1 MKSRWV
7 LAWSLPLAWSAICLA
22 SPTTATSTLDRV
34 TARERSPSIAWPNVQ
49 RLSPRHGGHHDED
62 DSATDGESIG
72 MSEAMMSMSA
82 PRPESTTLQAAPNS
96 HGDSSDEQKQQQ
108 HGSHGHTGA
117 DKGAHEPPRSSG
129 HDHGHSHGPVLL
141 ELNETQIL
149 LTHSP
154 DPPSYW
160 DYDQSD
166 EGRPAVLYAHIALMT
181 LSFFGLL
188 PLGAFV
194 FAFLAFGFAKL
205 RRSHHVA
212 IFLKAGRSSLYI
224 IPQAAFLAVSF
235 LGLVCGQVSF
245 LPPLSAAIDVNA
257 TDTDILH
264 ADPFTPLAPPVP

>member
-1 MKSRWV
+1 M

-22 SPTTATSTLDRV
+22 SPTTATTSALDRV
-34 TARERSPSIAWPNVQ
+34 IAEKRTPSIAWPNVQ

-62 DSATDGESIG
+62 DSATDGESQ
-72 MSEAMMSMSA
+72 AMMSMSA
-82 PRPESTTLQAAPNS
+82 PRPESTTLAATANS
-96 HGDSSDEQKQQQ
+96 HGDSSDEEQQQQ
-108 HGSHGHTGA
+108 HGSPGHIGA
-117 DKGAHEPPRSSG
+117 DKDAHEPPRSSG
-129 HDHGHSHGPVLL
+129 HDHGHSHGPALL

-188 PLGAFV
+188 PLGPFV
-194 FAFLAFGFAKL
+194 FASSLSDSPKL
-205 RRSHHVA
+205 RRSRTA

-245 LPPLSAAIDVNA
+245 LPPLFRSDG
-257 TDTDILH
+257 DRCQRDR
-264 ADPFTPLAPPVP
+264 D